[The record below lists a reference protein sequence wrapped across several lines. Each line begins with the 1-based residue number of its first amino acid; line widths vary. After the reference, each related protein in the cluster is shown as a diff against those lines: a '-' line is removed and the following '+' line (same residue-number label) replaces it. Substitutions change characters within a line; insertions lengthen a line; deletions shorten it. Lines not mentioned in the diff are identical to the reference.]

1 MTQLARTTGDLDRRR
16 PVPDLSLQWEEV
28 VVPGSDPAPWMS
40 DALRA
45 VNAFEE
51 LGPGWDGGD
60 GPVPS
65 TEVLQLARRIVVETA
80 QVQIGQ
86 APHIGP
92 VPGGGV
98 QIEWHLGGRD
108 LELEILPDLSLGLLA
123 IDGERVFAQEVSIV
137 ERVPKARALVEW
149 LTR

>member
-28 VVPGSDPAPWMS
+28 VVPGSDPAPWIS

-51 LGPGWDGGD
+51 LRPGWDGGD

-65 TEVLQLARRIVVETA
+65 PEVLQLARRIVVATA
-80 QVQIGQ
+80 QVQVAQ

-98 QIEWHLGGRD
+98 QIEWHLGRD
-108 LELEILPDLSLGLLA
+108 LELEIMPDLALGLLA
-123 IDGERVFAQEVSIV
+123 MDGENVFAGGLD
-137 ERVPKARALVEW
+137 RRARAQGKGP
-149 LTR
+149 R